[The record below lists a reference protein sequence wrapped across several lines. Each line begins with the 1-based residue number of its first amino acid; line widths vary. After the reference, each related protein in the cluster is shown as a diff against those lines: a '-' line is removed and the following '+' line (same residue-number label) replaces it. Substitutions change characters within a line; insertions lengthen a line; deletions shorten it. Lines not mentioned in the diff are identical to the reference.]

1 MWRLCRFRLTPHS
14 RFRVSHAWH
23 SACFTF
29 CIMKTQRTTEFLADT
44 GDIFTAMLTGG
55 GVRVY
60 MRNKGG
66 IDLPASHPLFAE
78 AVAQTDKTVEA
89 FFDSLIERGVIS
101 LRDIK

>member
-1 MWRLCRFRLTPHS
+1 
-14 RFRVSHAWH
+14 
-23 SACFTF
+23 
-29 CIMKTQRTTEFLADT
+29 MKTQRTTEFLADT

-89 FFDSLIERGVIS
+89 FLWCRFLNLLYSTLGIDAHFDVEG
-101 LRDIK
+101 

>member
-1 MWRLCRFRLTPHS
+1 MSLSPHAAQPFPSEPRLAQ
-14 RFRVSHAWH
+14 RVLYFLYHE
-23 SACFTF
+23 
-29 CIMKTQRTTEFLADT
+29 TQRTTEFLADT